1 MAALTRSSESG
12 RRTLGAFVRSR
23 RERLSPDDVG
33 ISDSSRRRT
42 PGLRREE
49 VAALSGVSLSWY
61 TWLEQGR
68 DIKVSRQ
75 VLASLSRALRLSAPE
90 IRHLYRL
97 GDELPPDV
105 GDPRGCPE
113 RDEQLDAMLRA
124 LEPNPAVLLD
134 HHWDVI
140 AWNRAEA
147 GLFTDFAALPV
158 ERRNMLWVIFAWPPA
173 RFLMTDWEAQA
184 GQVLAQFRMR
194 ADEEPGDPRFAAV
207 VADLLAAAPDFARF
221 WQRHE
226 VADYRAVNKHF
237 THPRAGRLTLRQSKL
252 IAADDPRLRL
262 LARFPADERTKDAL
276 ALLVEE

>member
-1 MAALTRSSESG
+1 MAAMTPSSDSG
-12 RRTLGAFVRSR
+12 RRTLGAFLRSR

-33 ISDSSRRRT
+33 ICDSSRRRT

-75 VLASLSRALRLSAPE
+75 VLASLARSLRLSAPE

-97 GDELPPDV
+97 CDELPPDL
-105 GDPRGCPE
+105 GEPHSCPGP
-113 RDEQLDAMLRA
+113 DEQLDAMLRA

-134 HHWDVI
+134 QHWDVL

-147 GLFTDFAALPV
+147 GLFTDFGALPV
-158 ERRNMLWVIFAWPPA
+158 ERRNMLWVIFGWPPA
-173 RFLMTDWEAQA
+173 RSLMTDWEAQA
-184 GQVLAQFRMR
+184 SQVLAQFRMR
-194 ADEEPGDPRFAAV
+194 ADEEPGDPRFAAL
-207 VADLLAAAPDFARF
+207 VAALLAGAPDFARF

-226 VADYRAVNKHF
+226 VADYRSVHKHF

-252 IAADDPRLRL
+252 IAADDPRVHL
-262 LARFPADERTKDAL
+262 LARFPADEATKGAL
-276 ALLVEE
+276 ALLVQ

>member
-1 MAALTRSSESG
+1 MAATTRSSDSG

-23 RERLSPDDVG
+23 RERLSPEDVG
-33 ISDSSRRRT
+33 IPDSSRRRT

-75 VLASLSRALRLSAPE
+75 VLASLSRALKLSAPE

-97 GDELPPDV
+97 GDELPPDL
-105 GDPRGCPE
+105 GKAHSCPGADD
-113 RDEQLDAMLRA
+113 RLDAMLQA

-134 HHWDVI
+134 HHWDVL

-147 GLFTDFAALPV
+147 GLFTDFGALPV
-158 ERRNMLWVIFAWPPA
+158 ERRNTLWVIFGWEPA
-173 RFLMTDWEAQA
+173 RSLMTDWEAQA

-194 ADEEPGDPRFAAV
+194 ADEQFGDARFTEI
-207 VADLLAAAPDFARF
+207 VADLLAHAPDFARF

-226 VADYRAVNKHF
+226 VADYRAVHKHF
-237 THPRAGRLTLRQSKL
+237 THPRAGRLALRQSKL
-252 IAADDPRLRL
+252 IAADDPRIHL

-276 ALLVEE
+276 PLLVE